1 MKLVIFGQP
10 QAGKTT
16 LFEIL
21 TGLGGREKH
30 LAVVKAKDPRL
41 EEAAKVE
48 GSGKITY
55 IHISFVDPSSR
66 ETLNEMRAGD
76 GLLHVVRDDNPL
88 NRIDQVEKEFLQR
101 DRETLEGT
109 LERAKKE
116 FSKRK
121 DKGLERKIKAIER
134 ALEILSEGKPLRETF
149 SRDDVEFSGLGLLSL
164 KPIIHVVN
172 SKFEEIPSLK
182 TLEQTAKGRAVV
194 VMDLLTEKEL
204 LQSGEEERKLLME
217 EFGIKELKA
226 EKFVQTIYEALD
238 LLVFFTVGKKEAR
251 AWTLKKGGTALD
263 AAGKI
268 HTDIAKGFV
277 RAEVASWEEFVQAGG
292 WSGLH
297 RAGKIRMEGK
307 EYKVKD
313 GDVLNIRFNK

>member
-21 TGLGGREKH
+21 TGLGGKEKH

-41 EEAAKVE
+41 EEVARVE
-48 GSGKITY
+48 GSGKITH
-55 IHISFVDPSSR
+55 IHISFVDPSTK
-66 ETLNEMRAGD
+66 ETLNEMRTGD
-76 GLLHVVRDDNPL
+76 GLLHVVREDDPL
-88 NRIDQVEKEFLQR
+88 SRIARVEKELLER

-109 LERAKKE
+109 LQRSKKE

-121 DKGLERKIKAIER
+121 TRKLERKIKAIEK
-134 ALEILSEGKPLRETF
+134 ALEVLSEGRPLREVF
-149 SRDDVEFSGLGLLSL
+149 SREEEEFSGLGLLSL
-164 KPIIHVVN
+164 KPIIHVIN
-172 SKFEEIPSLK
+172 TKFEETSSLK
-182 TLEQTAKGRAVV
+182 NLEVTSKGRAVV

-204 LQSGEEERKLLME
+204 LQSDEEERNLLME
-217 EFGIKELKA
+217 EFGIEELRA
-226 EKFVQTIYEALD
+226 EKFVNIIYNTLD

-268 HTDIAKGFV
+268 HTDIARGFI
-277 RAEVASWEEFVQAGG
+277 RAEVVSWEEFVQAGG